1 MKTAVF
7 TIGSRNYF
15 ALVKTLMGS
24 LADTNPQWD
33 RFVGVAD
40 SLQFLQEDGYKLLSI
55 DDIDLPHPK
64 QMEFRYSIMEFNT
77 AIKPFIFKALFKK
90 FGYDR
95 VIYLDPDIF
104 VYDKMEELEEAFDR
118 GSSFVLTPHFT
129 ELWDDDKKPDE
140 VSILLSGTYNCGFL
154 GLAKSDE
161 TYDFLEWWGEK
172 LEKQCIVDIEHGIFV
187 DQKWVDLVPG
197 FFDNVFILR
206 HEGYN
211 TAYWNLSHRK
221 PEKRDGKFYYNNQ
234 PLRFFHFSG
243 LDPSNIENV
252 SKHQN
257 RYKIDEIGIT
267 KELFE
272 DYAAAVLSNDHA
284 SYRTMPYA
292 FATYENGDPVS
303 DAHRH
308 MYKCNR
314 WIQEMCGENPF
325 AKNEIFAVLDHG
337 QVGGPRVGG
346 DNRAASAAQK
356 KLDKFRNYFSI
367 MNKWIKLRDA
377 AASMEKYLVDHG
389 YTKIAIYGMGEL
401 GMRLYETLKDSE
413 QVKIVYGIDKLM
425 KAPVK
430 GVEVYKPDDELPE
443 ANVIIISA
451 TFDFSAIKKSIAD
464 KVDYP
469 IISLE
474 EVVMGCDDI

>member
-15 ALVKTLMGS
+15 AFVKTLMGS

-40 SLQFLQEDGYKLLSI
+40 SLQFLQEDGYKLLGI
-55 DDIDLPHPK
+55 DDIDLPHPR

-77 AIKPFIFKALFKK
+77 AIKPFVFKTLFTK

-104 VYDKMEELEEAFDR
+104 VYEKMEELEAAFDN
-118 GSSFVLTPHFT
+118 GSSIVLTPHFT
-129 ELWDDDKKPDE
+129 GLWDDDKKPNE
-140 VSILLSGTYNCGFL
+140 ISILLAGTYNCGFL

-161 TYDFLEWWGEK
+161 TYDFLDWWSSK
-172 LEKQCIVDIEHGIFV
+172 LEKQCINDIGHGIFV

-211 TAYWNLSHRK
+211 TAYWNLSHRR
-221 PEKRDGKFYYNNQ
+221 PEKKDGKFYFNDQ

-243 LDPSNIENV
+243 IDPSNISNV

-257 RYKIDEIGIT
+257 RFTINEIGVA

-272 DYAAAVLSNDHA
+272 KYASTVLANDHA
-284 SYRTMPYA
+284 SWRAMPYA

-303 DAHRH
+303 DAHR
-308 MYKCNR
+308 YSYRRND

-325 AKNEIFAVLDHG
+325 VKNEIFEVLDRV
-337 QVGGPRVGG
+337 QPGGSGVSHNK
-346 DNRAASAAQK
+346 DTYAIK
-356 KLDKFRNYFSI
+356 KRLDKFRNYFSI
-367 MNKWIKLRDA
+367 MNKWLKLHDA
-377 AASMEKYLVDHG
+377 ATSMEKYLVEHG
-389 YTKIAIYGMGEL
+389 YARIAIYGMGEL
-401 GMRLYETLKDSE
+401 GMRLYETLKDSK
-413 QVKIVYGIDKLM
+413 QVEIAYGIDKRLKTSM
-425 KAPVK
+425 
-430 GVEVYKPDDELPE
+430 PDVAIYQLDEDLPE
-443 ANVIIISA
+443 VDAIIVSA
-451 TFDFSAIKKSIAD
+451 TFDFNAIKKSLTE

-469 IISLE
+469 VVSLE
-474 EVVMGCDDI
+474 EIIMGCVDI